1 MHHAGNGYAALLL
14 EGVDG
19 AEPDWGPGRN
29 RWDASGRSILM
40 PIHQTGLANCTL
52 QTGPSLYR
60 EQSIGTPAGTLL
72 SDTHTWVPGACL
84 PIKGATTPAPPP
96 IWTLT

>member
-52 QTGPSLYR
+52 QTGPSVYR
-60 EQSIGTPAGTLL
+60 AESIRTTAGTLL
-72 SDTHTWVPGACL
+72 SDTHTW
-84 PIKGATTPAPPP
+84 GATTPAPPP
-96 IWTLT
+96 IWTLTSYFAAL